1 MKSVIKSSD
10 GLVREI
16 EIEVPADTVDEAF
29 SEQYKKYQKEAKIK
43 GFRPGKVPK
52 NVLKTKFYD
61 LIKSD
66 VLQELVSKSY
76 PEAIREHD
84 LKVASPPDFP
94 GIDIQEGNV
103 FKYTAKIEVMP
114 EIEKVDYTGI
124 VLSKEEIDVRDAEV
138 DAVVDHLRR
147 KGAEFRPVERE
158 ATKEDTVVLDLVV
171 VDDPDKSVEAGDF
184 ENIEL
189 DLSSEMTIKEFQEI
203 LVGIK
208 PGEEREVPVS
218 YPDDFTNKALAGKSI
233 KYLCKVKEVKEK
245 VLPEVDDAFAKTHG
259 NSETVLEM
267 RLKIREDLK
276 KQKEM
281 EHKQWEKQEVRR
293 QVVEKNKI
301 DVPEAMVVKYLE
313 SVMEDMTRRNEPFD
327 PKIAREQYRPM
338 AEESIKWNLLMERLA
353 ELEKIEVLPSDT
365 ENWIKGFAENYKM
378 EVDKAKQMLAQTG
391 KLQEVRDTILEEKI
405 LELILTKAEYVK
417 PTSDV
422 QITADSEE
430 KAEDNENDKKDGIRE
445 SDNNITE
452 EL

>member
-1 MKSVIKSSD
+1 LKSEIKSSN

-16 EIEVPADTVDEAF
+16 EIEVPAETVDKAF
-29 SEQYKKYQKEAKIK
+29 AEQYRKYQKEAKIK

-52 NVLKTKFYD
+52 NIIKTKFYD

-66 VLQELVSKSY
+66 VLQDLVGKSY
-76 PEAIREHD
+76 PEAVREHD

-94 GIDIQEGNV
+94 GIDIQEGSD

-114 EIEKVDYTGI
+114 EIEKVDYSGI
-124 VLSKEEIDVRDAEV
+124 VLSKEEIDVRDTEV

-147 KGAEFRPVERE
+147 KSAEFRTVDRE
-158 ATKEDTVVLDLVV
+158 ASKEDTVVLDLVV

-189 DLSSEMTIKEFQEI
+189 DLSSEMTVKEFPEV

-208 PGEEREVPVS
+208 AGEEREVPVS
-218 YPDDFTNKALAGKSI
+218 YPEDFSNKTLAGKSI

-245 VLPEVDDAFAKTHG
+245 VLPEINDAFAKANG

-267 RLKIREDLK
+267 RLKIRDDLK

-293 QVVEKNKI
+293 QIVEKNNI
-301 DVPEAMVVKYLE
+301 DVPDAMVVKYLE
-313 SVMEDMTRRNEPFD
+313 SVMEDMKRRNEPFD
-327 PKIAREQYRPM
+327 PKLVLEQYRPM
-338 AEESIKWNLLMERLA
+338 AEESIKWNLLMERLS

-378 EVDKAKQMLAQTG
+378 EADKAKQMLAQTG
-391 KLQEVRDTILEEKI
+391 KLQEVRDTILEEKV

-417 PTSDV
+417 PISDV
-422 QITADSEE
+422 QITADSEKTADDKE
-430 KAEDNENDKKDGIRE
+430 KEKRDDVRE